1 MTKENIK
8 LARSARR
15 RRKLSGVGRF
25 AVTSVSTVF
34 LLGVSLLFIMP
45 IVLTLTNSFMAQS
58 EIAASYGK
66 IFTSVTTAGTY
77 VSDKVNLKLIPDL
90 VSFSQYET
98 VLLKTPDYLFK
109 FWNSVIL
116 VLPIVLFQTVVAL
129 VASYGFARFETKA
142 RSLLFFI
149 YIILMLMPYQVTLV
163 PNYIVSEQLGILNT
177 RGDSAGHLL
186 SLRCLYSDE
195 IHAPHPFFRHRGG
208 QAGRRG
214 RVADLYENLR
224 AHVQGHR
231 YLRGDPGVHRLLE
244 YGGTAAGPDGEG
256 SGGSASAVR
265 VPLRNQY
272 RRRGT
277 GLRCGVHLHDYS
289 PPDLPLLRGLS
300 GGGSLLLRRSE
311 GISLPTTY
319 DIIRKET
326 EI

>member
-15 RRKLSGVGRF
+15 RRKFSGVGRF

-177 RGDSAGHLL
+177 RWAVILPGIFSPFAVFILTKFMRRIPSSVIEAAKLDGAGEWQIFTKICAPMSKGIVTSVAILVYIDYWNMVEQPLVLMVKEAVDLHPLSVFLSEINTGDAGLAFAVASIYMIIPLL
-186 SLRCLYSDE
+186 IFLYCED
-195 IHAPHPFFRHRGG
+195 
-208 QAGRRG
+208 
-214 RVADLYENLR
+214 
-224 AHVQGHR
+224 
-231 YLRGDPGVHRLLE
+231 YLVEGVS
-244 YGGTAAGPDGEG
+244 Y
-256 SGGSASAVR
+256 SGG
-265 VPLRNQY
+265 LK
-272 RRRGT
+272 G
-277 GLRCGVHLHDYS
+277 
-289 PPDLPLLRGLS
+289 
-300 GGGSLLLRRSE
+300 
-311 GISLPTTY
+311 
-319 DIIRKET
+319 
-326 EI
+326 

>member
-1 MTKENIK
+1 MTKENVK

-15 RRKLSGVGRF
+15 RRKLSGAGRF
-25 AVTSVSTVF
+25 AVTSVSTIF

-90 VSFSQYET
+90 VSFSQYST

-116 VLPIVLFQTVVAL
+116 VVPIVLFQTVVAL

-142 RSLLFFI
+142 RSLLFFV

-177 RGDSAGHLL
+177 RWAVILPGIFSPLP
-186 SLRCLYSDE
+186 SL
-195 IHAPHPFFRHRGG
+195 F
-208 QAGRRG
+208 
-214 RVADLYENLR
+214 
-224 AHVQGHR
+224 
-231 YLRGDPGVHRLLE
+231 
-244 YGGTAAGPDGEG
+244 
-256 SGGSASAVR
+256 
-265 VPLRNQY
+265 
-272 RRRGT
+272 
-277 GLRCGVHLHDYS
+277 
-289 PPDLPLLRGLS
+289 
-300 GGGSLLLRRSE
+300 
-311 GISLPTTY
+311 
-319 DIIRKET
+319 
-326 EI
+326 

>member
-1 MTKENIK
+1 VTKENVK

-15 RRKLSGVGRF
+15 RRKLSGAGRF
-25 AVTSVSTVF
+25 AVTSVSTIF

-90 VSFSQYET
+90 VSFSQYST

-116 VLPIVLFQTVVAL
+116 VVPIVLFQTVVAL

-142 RSLLFFI
+142 RSLLFFV

-177 RGDSAGHLL
+177 RWAVILPGIFSPFAVFILTKFMRRIPSSVIEAAKLDGAGEWQIFTKVCAPMSKGIVTSVAILVYIDYWNMVEQPLVLMVKEAVDLHPLSVFLSEINTGDAGLAFAVASIYMIIPLL
-186 SLRCLYSDE
+186 IFLYCED
-195 IHAPHPFFRHRGG
+195 
-208 QAGRRG
+208 
-214 RVADLYENLR
+214 
-224 AHVQGHR
+224 
-231 YLRGDPGVHRLLE
+231 YLVEGVS
-244 YGGTAAGPDGEG
+244 Y
-256 SGGSASAVR
+256 SGG
-265 VPLRNQY
+265 LK
-272 RRRGT
+272 G
-277 GLRCGVHLHDYS
+277 
-289 PPDLPLLRGLS
+289 
-300 GGGSLLLRRSE
+300 
-311 GISLPTTY
+311 
-319 DIIRKET
+319 
-326 EI
+326 

>member
-1 MTKENIK
+1 VTKENIK

-142 RSLLFFI
+142 RSLLFFV

-177 RGDSAGHLL
+177 RWAVILPGIFSPFAVFILTKFMRRIPSSVIEAAKLDGAGEWQIFTKICAPMSKGIVTSVAILVYIDYWNMVEQPLVLMVKEAVDLHPLSVFLSEINTGDAGLAFAVASIYMIIPLL
-186 SLRCLYSDE
+186 IFLYCED
-195 IHAPHPFFRHRGG
+195 
-208 QAGRRG
+208 
-214 RVADLYENLR
+214 
-224 AHVQGHR
+224 
-231 YLRGDPGVHRLLE
+231 YLVEGVS
-244 YGGTAAGPDGEG
+244 Y
-256 SGGSASAVR
+256 SGG
-265 VPLRNQY
+265 LK
-272 RRRGT
+272 G
-277 GLRCGVHLHDYS
+277 
-289 PPDLPLLRGLS
+289 
-300 GGGSLLLRRSE
+300 
-311 GISLPTTY
+311 
-319 DIIRKET
+319 
-326 EI
+326 

>member
-177 RGDSAGHLL
+177 RWAVILPGIFSPFAVFILTKFMRRIPSSVIEAAKLDGAGEWQIFTKICAPMSKGIVTSVAILVYIDYWNMVEQPLVLMVKEAVDLHPLSVFLSEINTGDAGLAFAVASIYMIIPLL
-186 SLRCLYSDE
+186 IFLYCED
-195 IHAPHPFFRHRGG
+195 
-208 QAGRRG
+208 
-214 RVADLYENLR
+214 
-224 AHVQGHR
+224 
-231 YLRGDPGVHRLLE
+231 YLVEGVS
-244 YGGTAAGPDGEG
+244 Y
-256 SGGSASAVR
+256 SGG
-265 VPLRNQY
+265 LK
-272 RRRGT
+272 G
-277 GLRCGVHLHDYS
+277 
-289 PPDLPLLRGLS
+289 
-300 GGGSLLLRRSE
+300 
-311 GISLPTTY
+311 
-319 DIIRKET
+319 
-326 EI
+326 

>member
-1 MTKENIK
+1 VTKENIK

-90 VSFSQYET
+90 VSFSQYST

-116 VLPIVLFQTVVAL
+116 VVPIVLFQTVVAL

-142 RSLLFFI
+142 RSLLFFV

-177 RGDSAGHLL
+177 RWAVILPGIFSPFAVFILTKFMRRIPSSVIEAAKLDGAGEWQIFTKICAPMSKGIVTSVAILVYIDYWNMVEQPLVLMVKEAVDLHPLSVFLSEINTGDAGLAFAVASIYMIIPLL
-186 SLRCLYSDE
+186 IFLYCED
-195 IHAPHPFFRHRGG
+195 
-208 QAGRRG
+208 
-214 RVADLYENLR
+214 
-224 AHVQGHR
+224 
-231 YLRGDPGVHRLLE
+231 YLVEGVS
-244 YGGTAAGPDGEG
+244 Y
-256 SGGSASAVR
+256 SGG
-265 VPLRNQY
+265 LK
-272 RRRGT
+272 G
-277 GLRCGVHLHDYS
+277 
-289 PPDLPLLRGLS
+289 
-300 GGGSLLLRRSE
+300 
-311 GISLPTTY
+311 
-319 DIIRKET
+319 
-326 EI
+326 